1 MFRMNG
7 KNRKKASKEKNLASK
22 TKYQEDFNEIILNDL
37 VPEEKRHDFGLES
50 KEQSK
55 PKSKKSSG
63 IKLNLGLGGKKSSSK
78 SKPKKDSKNSQQ
90 ENKQNKGNS
99 HEDIK
104 NNNKEKNKK
113 HSSEK
118 QATEKVSN
126 KKNNKNT
133 KTNKT
138 NKSKKASQSNI
149 EEIKENS
156 IVEENSKV
164 IKSNKNSSLGSKKK
178 RVRHSN
184 KENNSETKRNIEE
197 DSETNYITEDNFN
210 AVTFRNTEDAEEIQ
224 IRKAQEIK
232 EEIEVEEKAKK
243 KFENLI
249 WSEDKFPKN

>member
-7 KNRKKASKEKNLASK
+7 KNRKKASKEKNLPSK

-50 KEQSK
+50 KEQPKS
-55 PKSKKSSG
+55 KSKKSSG

-78 SKPKKDSKNSQQ
+78 SKPKKNSKNSQP
-90 ENKQNKGNS
+90 ENKQNKSNS

-104 NNNKEKNKK
+104 NNSKEKNKK

-118 QATEKVSN
+118 QASEKVSN

-138 NKSKKASQSNI
+138 KKATQSNI

-156 IVEENSKV
+156 KIEGNNKV
-164 IKSNKNSSLGSKKK
+164 IKSNKNSSLGAKKK
-178 RVRHSN
+178 RVRPSN
-184 KENNSETKRNIEE
+184 KENNSEANRIIEQ

-210 AVTFRNTEDAEEIQ
+210 AVTFRNSEDPVETQ
-224 IRKAQEIK
+224 VKKAQEIK
-232 EEIEVEEKAKK
+232 EEKEVEEKVKN

-249 WSEDKFPKN
+249 WSEDKFPKD